1 MAIVV
6 RPRIRLSSASW
17 ISRSVSVSTE
27 EVASSRIRI
36 VGSIRRARAIE
47 IRCRSP
53 PESDWPRS
61 PTSES

>member
-1 MAIVV
+1 
-6 RPRIRLSSASW
+6 
-17 ISRSVSVSTE
+17 VSTD

-36 VGSIRRARAIE
+36 LGSISKARAIE

-61 PTSES
+61 LTSES